1 MVGLAQKWAD
11 WMWKHKRSEYL
22 KFLRRAAGDDPQA
35 ILYCPEDGVSRGDAR
50 AGSTSSQPQPPSPS
64 DSDDTESESEED
76 DGGEEE
82 EEDGGGHDNDD
93 AGGIV
98 QGTSHPRYL
107 ATLLPRYLCY
117 LATSTHL
124 PNPVDAEPP
133 ELHLLPSQQRILW
146 RSIMSDLPAAPAGS
160 CDAARMR
167 DALHQKVRKGPLP
180 EQPATR
186 YPLPDH
192 NLAYDS

>member
-1 MVGLAQKWAD
+1 M
-11 WMWKHKRSEYL
+11 
-22 KFLRRAAGDDPQA
+22 
-35 ILYCPEDGVSRGDAR
+35 SRGDAR
-50 AGSTSSQPQPPSPS
+50 AGSSSSQPQPSLPS

-133 ELHLLPSQQRILW
+133 ELHHLPSQQRVLW
-146 RSIMSDLPAAPAGS
+146 RQIMSDLPAAPAGS

-167 DALHQKVRKGPLP
+167 DALHQQVRKGPLP

-186 YPLPDH
+186 YLLPDH